1 METTEQF
8 WTQTRWGLQGEDGAV
23 RWRVKE
29 QEQEPGV
36 RRAKEQETGVR
47 NVQEQEPGVRRVR
60 EQEQDS
66 CVRRVKEP
74 VKAERRARSR
84 CKEEKRSQLG
94 GFASLSVD
102 SLEVETVRKT
112 LVDSLEME
120 TVRKTLVDSLEMET
134 VRKTLADSFEM
145 ETEDDTERNTEINR
159 RAHSLMDRQTGQSV
173 VSQGQSGDSETRL
186 ESKMILPPSVLG
198 N

>member
-36 RRAKEQETGVR
+36 RR
-47 NVQEQEPGVRRVR
+47 VR

-66 CVRRVKEP
+66 GVRRVKEP
-74 VKAERRARSR
+74 VKAERRARAR
-84 CKEEKRSQLG
+84 CKEDKRCQLG

-102 SLEVETVRKT
+102 SLEVKTVRKT
-112 LVDSLEME
+112 LVDSLEVE
-120 TVRKTLVDSLEMET
+120 TGMR
-134 VRKTLADSFEM
+134 
-145 ETEDDTERNTEINR
+145 TEDDTERNTEINR
-159 RAHSLMDRQTGQSV
+159 RAHSLMDRQTGQSLF
-173 VSQGQSGDSETRL
+173 SQGWSRNSQIRL
-186 ESKMILPPSVLG
+186 ESRITLP
-198 N
+198 

>member
-36 RRAKEQETGVR
+36 RRAKEQGTGVR
-47 NVQEQEPGVRRVR
+47 NVQEQESGVRRVR

-66 CVRRVKEP
+66 GVRRVKEP

-112 LVDSLEME
+112 LVDSFEME
-120 TVRKTLVDSLEMET
+120 TGMR
-134 VRKTLADSFEM
+134 
-145 ETEDDTERNTEINR
+145 TEDDTERNTEINR
-159 RAHSLMDRQTGQSV
+159 RAHSLMDRQTGQPV
-173 VSQGQSGDSETRL
+173 FSQGQSGESEKRL

>member
-1 METTEQF
+1 MMETTEQF
-8 WTQTRWGLQGEDGAV
+8 WTQARWGLQGEDGAV

-36 RRAKEQETGVR
+36 RRAKERETGVR
-47 NVQEQEPGVRRVR
+47 NVQEQEPGVRRVS

-66 CVRRVKEP
+66 GVRRVKEP

-102 SLEVETVRKT
+102 SLEIETVRKT

-120 TVRKTLVDSLEMET
+120 TVRKTLVDS
-134 VRKTLADSFEM
+134 FEM
-145 ETEDDTERNTEINR
+145 ETGDDTERNTEINR

-173 VSQGQSGDSETRL
+173 FSQGQSGDSET
-186 ESKMILPPSVLG
+186 I
-198 N
+198 

>member
-36 RRAKEQETGVR
+36 RRTKEKETAGKSVKEQE
-47 NVQEQEPGVRRVR
+47 QELGVRRVR

-66 CVRRVKEP
+66 GVRRVKEP
-74 VKAERRARSR
+74 VKAERRARAR
-84 CKEEKRSQLG
+84 CKEDKRCQLG

-120 TVRKTLVDSLEMET
+120 TGMR
-134 VRKTLADSFEM
+134 
-145 ETEDDTERNTEINR
+145 TEDDTERNTEINR
-159 RAHSLMDRQTGQSV
+159 RAHSLMDRQTGQSLF
-173 VSQGQSGDSETRL
+173 SQGQSRDSQIRL
-186 ESKMILPPSVLG
+186 ESMITLP
-198 N
+198 